1 MRSHAHATADTTTAP
16 MPSTPRAHGGR
27 TTPITTIT
35 TLTRQVRLV
44 VFA

>member
-1 MRSHAHATADTTTAP
+1 

-27 TTPITTIT
+27 TTLIMTIT

>member
-1 MRSHAHATADTTTAP
+1 
-16 MPSTPRAHGGR
+16 MPASARACGGR
-27 TTPITTIT
+27 ATLITTIT